1 MNWKPRIGYWGL
13 VVLLS
18 LLLVA
23 CASQQEIRLPDQF
36 ETETLV
42 DGSKRFSF
50 VLNFA
55 PRFGGAGQADGEGRQ
70 QEGQPQRA
78 PTGRAGGTPQRV
90 PSRAEMDQVLEEYFQ
105 RYPYCEEGYFVYD
118 QGFDGS
124 RYTMLGECQES
135 ATL

>member
-78 PTGRAGGTPQRV
+78 PTCLLYTSPSPRDQR
-90 PSRAEMDQVLEEYFQ
+90 
-105 RYPYCEEGYFVYD
+105 
-118 QGFDGS
+118 GS
-124 RYTMLGECQES
+124 RMPSS
-135 ATL
+135 A